1 MLVTSMQI
9 IGDKLY
15 RIRKKT
21 GLTRAE
27 VAEKAGLSD
36 RTYADI
42 ERGSSNMRAETLLG
56 ICNALSITPD
66 DIFVDENVKTNLQQ
80 EEIIERLNS
89 CTPKEKDTALKMID
103 VYLNSIN
110 K

>member
-1 MLVTSMQI
+1 MLVTNMQI

-27 VAEKAGLSD
+27 VAEKAGFSD

-66 DIFVDENVKTNLQQ
+66 DIFVDENVKTDLQQ

-89 CTPKEKDTALKMID
+89 CSPKEKDTALKMID
-103 VYLNSIN
+103 IYLKSLN

>member
-89 CTPKEKDTALKMID
+89 CTPKEKDTAFKMID
-103 VYLNSIN
+103 VYLNSLN